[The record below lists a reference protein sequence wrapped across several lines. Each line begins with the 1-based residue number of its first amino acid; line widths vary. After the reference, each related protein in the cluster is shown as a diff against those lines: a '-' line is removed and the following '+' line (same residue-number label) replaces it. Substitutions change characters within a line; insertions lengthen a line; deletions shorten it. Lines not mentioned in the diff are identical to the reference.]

1 MEMHGRIFFLIPMIS
16 RIISLLLCI
25 TFTFEVSGSYF
36 PDTEYSFYRDSIEK
50 LSNSWVIDGFEDGTF
65 WAEKTITRAE
75 FLKILMRVKWIDV
88 TLAERKRC
96 FPDIGIAFWYRPYI
110 CEAVKLWGVKG
121 FEDGTFKPNNPVT
134 SLEGLAM
141 GLRLYWLAPED
152 GNPWYMT
159 YRDFAQTNNILSHAR
174 YSLSSPLSRWE
185 ASEFILRLEQFA
197 RERKPLNSKSVWC
210 ENPRTLEWENTLTLA
225 WKDRSY
231 LLTSIWESTS
241 AKMLIVA
248 IHGRTNSNREVKNYM
263 WLENWKREEPRVI
276 VYPAWIPAGW
286 GTRSWSAEENITF
299 IDAII
304 DAVTHTYCIDRSKVF
319 IVWHSLGAW
328 FTSKMACLRSDVFR
342 GMAIVGW
349 GWFQS
354 ECRDTPTAS
363 LIYQNENDRLS
374 PIETARKTEYVM
386 RGLNTCGNT
395 TREVSVSGLQCFEWD
410 SCSRGN
416 PVTWCQDYPTY
427 LGDPHSWPLTA
438 GKGILEFF
446 SRIDTMKE

>member
-1 MEMHGRIFFLIPMIS
+1 MLS
-16 RIISLLLCI
+16 RILSLLLFI
-25 TFTFEVSGSYF
+25 TFIFEVSGASF

-88 TLAERKRC
+88 THTERTRC

-134 SLEGLAM
+134 SLEALAM

-152 GNPWYMT
+152 GNPWYTT

-197 RERKPLNSKSVWC
+197 HEKKPLNYKSVWC
-210 ENPRTLEWENTLTLA
+210 ENPRTLEKNNTLTIV
-225 WKDRSY
+225 WKNRSY
-231 LLTSIWESTS
+231 LLSSIWESTA
-241 AKMLIVA
+241 AKMLIIA
-248 IHGRTNSNREVKNYM
+248 IHGRTNSNTQVQNYM
-263 WLENWKREEPRVI
+263 WLEGSNTENLPRVI
-276 VYPAWIPAGW
+276 VYPAWLDAGG
-286 GTRSWSAEENITF
+286 GTRSWSAEDNITF

-304 DAVTHTYCIDRSKVF
+304 DEVTHTYCIDRSNVF

-328 FTSKMACLRSDVFR
+328 FTSKMTCLRSDVFR

-349 GWFQS
+349 GWFQGQ
-354 ECRDTPTAS
+354 CRDTPTAS

-374 PIETARKTEYVM
+374 PMETARKSEYVM
-386 RGLNTCGNT
+386 RWLNTCGNT
-395 TREVSVSGLQCFEWD
+395 TEPVDVAGLTCFTWQ
-410 SCSRGN
+410 SCSTGN
-416 PVTWCQDYPTY
+416 PVTWCQWYPTY
-427 LGDPHSWPLTA
+427 LDDPHSWPLQ
-438 GKGILEFF
+438 GGQSILGFF
-446 SRIDTMKE
+446 RNLQ